1 MKPGKF
7 DGAGSLEYFS
17 AQFEIC
23 ALYNRWSDDDIGDF
37 LRCALDKAATQ
48 LLWDVG
54 ARENVSYEQLVDRL
68 RQRYG
73 VEGQAETF
81 GFSSIIDANVLM
93 RLSTRHSPSRSIGV
107 SSSL

>member
-1 MKPGKF
+1 MVRGHWSTSRHSSKYVLSTI
-7 DGAGSLEYFS
+7 DGLTT
-17 AQFEIC
+17 
-23 ALYNRWSDDDIGDF
+23 IGDF

-54 ARENVSYEQLVDRL
+54 ARENVNYEQLVDRL